1 MFERL
6 CTQWRMGSGGPV
18 GLDYCAAYPLMDR
31 MGLES
36 AEWDDLFDDLRLM
49 ERAALTQINQNA
61 SEKT

>member
-1 MFERL
+1 
-6 CTQWRMGSGGPV
+6 MGSGGPV

-36 AEWDDLFDDLRLM
+36 AEWDDLFDDLRVM